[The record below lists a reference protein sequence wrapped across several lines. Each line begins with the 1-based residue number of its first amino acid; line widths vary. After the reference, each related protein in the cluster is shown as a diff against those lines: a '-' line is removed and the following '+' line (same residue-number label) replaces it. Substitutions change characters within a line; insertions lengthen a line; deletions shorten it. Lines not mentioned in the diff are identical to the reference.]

1 MIHSAV
7 TGSTERFLGMLI
19 EHFGGAFPTWLA
31 PVQAQLLPI
40 ADRHIPYAREVQQ
53 RLKAAG
59 VRAEVDDR
67 SERLN
72 LKIRDAQLQKVPY
85 ILVTGNKE
93 AEQEASRFASVAASI
108 WVPFRSTSL

>member
-1 MIHSAV
+1 
-7 TGSTERFLGMLI
+7 
-19 EHFGGAFPTWLA
+19 
-31 PVQAQLLPI
+31 VQTQLLPI

-53 RLKAAG
+53 QLKAAG

-72 LKIRDAQLQKVPY
+72 LKIRDAQMQKVPY

-93 AEQEASRFASVAASI
+93 AEQGTVAVRLRGGVDLGAMPIDEFVNLIGEDISSKALI
-108 WVPFRSTSL
+108 PPAGQPNPGA